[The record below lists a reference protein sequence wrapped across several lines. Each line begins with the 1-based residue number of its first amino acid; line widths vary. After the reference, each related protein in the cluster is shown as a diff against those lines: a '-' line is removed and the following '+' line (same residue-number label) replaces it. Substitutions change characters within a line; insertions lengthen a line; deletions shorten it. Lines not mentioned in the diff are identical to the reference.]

1 MMLVGAQLRSFHRR
15 WGDTMTRR
23 NGVFWAFFVLG
34 AVLLTSL
41 VARLLPQTEGVR
53 MALLFWQQSLFILGG
68 LFGARRG
75 VFRSPNRKEATYGV
89 VGGLGLYVVNIVLGV
104 LSVWIALRFLDPD
117 LVQNL
122 ILRERAGANVLL
134 TSNEPLI
141 VLGTMLL
148 LTVGAPLGEELFFRG
163 LLVDLWRETLGA
175 RAAILLGAVLFA
187 FLHFYVLQFIPV
199 LISGIV
205 LGILLCALKMSLFLS
220 SHSVVNSLVLVI
232 WLWAL

>member
-1 MMLVGAQLRSFHRR
+1 MGGHYDPQKRS
-15 WGDTMTRR
+15 
-23 NGVFWAFFVLG
+23 VLG
-34 AVLLTSL
+34 LFRVGSRSLNQPGRTS
-41 VARLLPQTEGVR
+41 AAPNRGCQDGF
-53 MALLFWQQSLFILGG
+53 ALLAAVPVYSGRPLWS
-68 LFGARRG
+68 ACRG

-205 LGILLCALKMSLFLS
+205 LGILFVRFENVVVPIFAD
-220 SHSVVNSLVLVI
+220 SVVNSLVLVI